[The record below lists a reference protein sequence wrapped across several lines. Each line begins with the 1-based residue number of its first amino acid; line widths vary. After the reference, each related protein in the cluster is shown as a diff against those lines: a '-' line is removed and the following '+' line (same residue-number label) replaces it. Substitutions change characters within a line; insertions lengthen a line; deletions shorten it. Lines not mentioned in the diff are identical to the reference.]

1 MQFLFDNPIIVKHLR
16 SRLRRTKVVPEAIAI
31 ICLCGALTWIALAN
45 AAGRAEANGFFAGS
59 AMSSTLWVLMAI
71 VLVLLGAEQV
81 GTAVSIARESG
92 ILDFHRI
99 SPIAPASVTAGF
111 FLGAPIREYC
121 YAAIILPF
129 LAITAAVA
137 QMPAVKFLDLLAT
150 LLVVT
155 WMLHAS
161 QLLAALV
168 SRRPRASAR
177 SITLLM
183 VVAAIAAGS
192 AGNGWLASL
201 ESATFFG
208 VPLPR
213 SAFLALHA
221 GAATLFL
228 LVAATRLIRDQ
239 RAPLLSKW
247 QALSCMATVAT
258 LAVGC
263 LWNAEPR
270 PALASLLP
278 VVVIAG
284 IVLCLPIAVTTG
296 EFLKGIR
303 RARREGRSGS
313 PILADAS
320 TSGWTVV
327 GLCIIAATAATLLQ
341 VRAAGNARAWGP
353 AWAVGILTIAAYGF
367 SMQFFRLRSGER
379 GDTICHLVMFFAWV
393 MPLPIAAAL
402 SASGLAGPISSLLW
416 QASPWVGMFEPMLA
430 EPGAAGVPWPSLVT
444 TTVLAAAFGVLAA
457 REAAARQASHGP
469 AGEARQ
475 ASHGPVGAARQAS

>member
-1 MQFLFDNPIIVKHLR
+1 MHLLFDNPIIVKHLR
-16 SRLRRTKVVPEAIAI
+16 SRLRRAKVVPEVIAI
-31 ICLCGALTWIALAN
+31 VCLCGALTWIALAN
-45 AAGRAEANGFFAGS
+45 AAGGAEANGFFAGTT
-59 AMSSTLWVLMAI
+59 MSSTLWCLLAI

-81 GTAVSIARESG
+81 GTAVSVARESG

-129 LAITAAVA
+129 LAINSALARTPAAR
-137 QMPAVKFLDLLAT
+137 FFDLLAT

-155 WMLHAS
+155 WLIHAS

-177 SITLLM
+177 SITLLLL
-183 VVAAIAAGS
+183 VAAITAGS
-192 AGNGWLASL
+192 TGRNWLASL
-201 ESATFFG
+201 ESPTFFG

-213 SAFLALHA
+213 SVFLALHA
-221 GAATLFL
+221 GVATLFL
-228 LVAATRLIRDQ
+228 LVAATRLMRDQ

-247 QALSCMATVAT
+247 QALSCMATVAA

-263 LWNAEPR
+263 LWNAAPR
-270 PALASLLP
+270 PALALLLP
-278 VVVIAG
+278 VIVVAG
-284 IVLCLPIAVTTG
+284 ILLCRPIAVTTG
-296 EFLKGIR
+296 ELLKGVR

-327 GLCIIAATAATLLQ
+327 GLCTVATTAAVLLQ
-341 VRAAGNARAWGP
+341 VRAAGDARAWGP
-353 AWAVGILTIAAYGF
+353 VWAVGILTIAAYGF
-367 SMQFFRLRSGER
+367 ALQFFRLRSGVR
-379 GDTICHLVMFFAWV
+379 GDTICHLVLFFAWV
-393 MPLPIAAAL
+393 MPLPVAAAL
-402 SASGLAGPISSLLW
+402 SASGLKRAISSRLW

-430 EPGAAGVPWPSLVT
+430 EPGAAGIPWPSLVT
-444 TTVLAAAFGVLAA
+444 TAVLAAIFGVLAV
-457 REAAARQASHGP
+457 REAHLLHRPEFTGRLRQGP
-469 AGEARQ
+469 R
-475 ASHGPVGAARQAS
+475 S